1 MHPKIVDV
9 TNSHVTTN
17 NFGYNTRQSSTPT
30 STMSESTSPVATPVA
45 KKARKSID
53 VCAPND
59 ERVGRAARMMLSN
72 PGYSVPQAML
82 AQDFT

>member
-1 MHPKIVDV
+1 MEDDNIATPVEQPPELPKPAEVD
-9 TNSHVTTN
+9 
-17 NFGYNTRQSSTPT
+17 GG
-30 STMSESTSPVATPVA
+30 STSPVA
-45 KKARKSID
+45 KKARKSVD

-82 AQDFT
+82 NEGFK